1 MPKRSS
7 KHVTLDRRMV
17 VPTQGMNLAVPANA
31 IGDNELSRAYNWWYE
46 PERGLCVRQGLARED
61 VAALASP
68 IVALHPYVSA
78 DGTLRLLAASG
89 GKLYELIEDSEV
101 PV

>member
-89 GKLYELIEDSEV
+89 GKLYELSDEA
-101 PV
+101 PA